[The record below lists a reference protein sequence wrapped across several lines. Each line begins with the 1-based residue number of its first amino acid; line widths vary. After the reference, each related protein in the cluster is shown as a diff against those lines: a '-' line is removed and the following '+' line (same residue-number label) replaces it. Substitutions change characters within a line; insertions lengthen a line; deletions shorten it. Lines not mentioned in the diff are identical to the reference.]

1 MSSIGS
7 RLRKARDKAG
17 LKQNEVAK
25 ELDVTRSVI
34 ARYESETNDPPTE
47 NVIKMAEMY
56 GVSADYLLCLTDD
69 PRPVDDIKKD
79 KTPDLDAPL
88 RQQSLAEAFYKISE
102 MSWEFDLDT
111 ETMHMLID
119 KAVAKFGPP
128 PHMEK
133 GGIAAHGPSVPG
145 TGIFDKEDDSN

>member
-1 MSSIGS
+1 MDSIGN
-7 RLRKARDKAG
+7 RLRKARKRAG
-17 LKQNEVAK
+17 LTQEEVAK

-34 ARYESETNDPPTE
+34 ARYESELNDPPTE
-47 NVIKMAEMY
+47 NIVKLAEMY

-69 PRPVDDIKKD
+69 PRPVDDIKRVKE
-79 KTPDLDAPL
+79 PDLDAPL
-88 RQQSLAEAFYKISE
+88 RQKSLAEALYKISE
-102 MSWEFDLDT
+102 LIWEFDLDS
-111 ETMHMLID
+111 ETRRKLID

-145 TGIFDKEDDSN
+145 TGIFDKEDDDD